1 LPPARSRPCWR
12 RSAASSA
19 ISATCSALEA
29 LEAAYRERG
38 YNVVTVELPEQEL
51 NGGVVQLRVVET
63 KIGRVSVKNNQYF
76 DEANIR
82 RSLPALQEGSRPT

>member
-1 LPPARSRPCWR
+1 MDGIAWAQQIR
-12 RSAASSA
+12 RGDV
-19 ISATCSALEA
+19 TPLEA

-63 KIGRVSVKNNQYF
+63 RIGRVSVKGKTGSIACQ
-76 DEANIR
+76 R
-82 RSLPALQEGSRPT
+82 LGSSLLWERACSR

>member
-1 LPPARSRPCWR
+1 VQR
-12 RSAASSA
+12 
-19 ISATCSALEA
+19 ALEA

-38 YNVVTVELPEQEL
+38 FNVVTVELPEQEL